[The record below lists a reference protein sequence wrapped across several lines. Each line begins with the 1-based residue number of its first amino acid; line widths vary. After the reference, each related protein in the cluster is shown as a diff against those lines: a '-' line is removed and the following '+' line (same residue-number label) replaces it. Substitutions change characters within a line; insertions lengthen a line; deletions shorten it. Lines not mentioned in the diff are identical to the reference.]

1 MAFTDHCDI
10 FASFHEDG
18 FNRIVGY
25 VQQQR
30 PSLFNYATAQLAANP
45 DKLCQVIRPNPIVGL
60 RSNPLVTIVDLLPIP
75 GTEFG
80 ADFAAQVSD
89 VKVDF
94 HPGDEVTLP
103 ADLTPPLKAQR
114 LALSLKVCGGIA
126 CPPDAVIDQFIPP
139 PKQTADPPPDPPPPL
154 KPLPL
159 GTVQCFCLDAFATGG
174 VRFKQYNGV
183 FFVEPF
189 LEGFEIVDIAP
200 AGLESSLECYVKL
213 ILKLSLLP
221 GLRIELETMSFDI
234 LQSVINIKLL
244 PVLGNPAVPNNPA
257 IEEDQLKAFIQLEA
271 F

>member
-1 MAFTDHCDI
+1 MAFTDHCDV

-18 FNRIVGY
+18 FNRIVGF

-45 DKLCQVIRPNPIVGL
+45 QKLCQVINANPIVAL

-80 ADFAAQVSD
+80 VDFAAQVSEA
-89 VKVDF
+89 KVDF
-94 HPGDEVTLP
+94 HPGDEFTLP
-103 ADLTPPLKAQR
+103 TELGQPLEGQR
-114 LALSLKVCGGIA
+114 LALKIKVCGGIA

-139 PKQTADPPPDPPPPL
+139 PKTTADPPQDPPPPL

-159 GTVQCFCLDAFATGG
+159 GEVQCFCLDAFATAG
-174 VRFKQYNGV
+174 VRFKQYGGI
-183 FFVEPF
+183 FFLEPF
-189 LEGFEIVDIAP
+189 LDGFEIVDIAP
-200 AGLESSLECYVKL
+200 AGLESSLECFVQL
-213 ILKLSLLP
+213 VLRLSVLP
-221 GLRIELETMSFDI
+221 GLRIALETMSFDI
-234 LQSVINIKLL
+234 LQTVINIKLI
-244 PVLGNPAVPNNPA
+244 PVLGDPAVPNNPA

>member
-10 FASFHEDG
+10 FASFQEDG

-45 DKLCQVIRPNPIVGL
+45 DKLCQVIRSNPIVAL
-60 RSNPLVTIVDLLPIP
+60 RANPLVTIVDLLPIP

-89 VKVDF
+89 VHIDF

-114 LALSLKVCGGIA
+114 LAISLKVCGGIA

-139 PKQTADPPPDPPPPL
+139 PKPEGEPKPDPPPPR

-159 GTVQCFCLDAFATGG
+159 GTVQCFCIDAFATGG
-174 VRFKQYNGV
+174 ARFRQYGGIWYL
-183 FFVEPF
+183 EPF
-189 LEGFEIVDIAP
+189 LDGFEIVDVAP

-213 ILKLSLLP
+213 VLKLSLLP
-221 GLRIELETMSFDI
+221 GLRIALETMSFKI
-234 LQSVINIKLL
+234 LQNVINVQLL
-244 PVLGNPAVPNNPA
+244 PVVGNPAVPNNPA

>member
-18 FNRIVGY
+18 FNRLIGY

-45 DKLCQVIRPNPIVGL
+45 DKLCEVIRANPIVGL

-80 ADFAAQVSD
+80 ADFAAQVRD
-89 VKVDF
+89 LHVDL
-94 HPGDEVTLP
+94 HPGDEVALP
-103 ADLTPPLKAQR
+103 ADLAPPLKAQR

-139 PKQTADPPPDPPPPL
+139 PKPEADPPPDPPPPR

-174 VRFKQYNGV
+174 LRFRQYGGIWYL
-183 FFVEPF
+183 EPF
-189 LEGFEIVDIAP
+189 LEGFEIVDVAP
-200 AGLESSLECYVKL
+200 AGLESSVECYVKL
-213 ILKLSLLP
+213 VVKLSVLP
-221 GLRIELETMSFDI
+221 GLRIALETMSFKI
-234 LQSVINIKLL
+234 LQNVINVQLL
-244 PVLGNPAVPNNPA
+244 PVVGNPAVPNNPA
-257 IEEDQLKAFIQLEA
+257 IEEDQLKAFIQVEA